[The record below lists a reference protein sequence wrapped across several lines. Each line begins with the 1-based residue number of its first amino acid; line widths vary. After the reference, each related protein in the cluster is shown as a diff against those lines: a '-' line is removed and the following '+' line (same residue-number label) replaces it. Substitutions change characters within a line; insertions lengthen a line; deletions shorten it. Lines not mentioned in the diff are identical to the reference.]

1 MAANWFNRFT
11 KWWASSGTLQDPTD
25 PQAAA
30 GWSYIGQAPP
40 TVEQFNSVQQWNDQK
55 DNWLY
60 NQIASVLTW
69 GSQTP
74 SDINNNTLRD
84 AISGKMKIVLTA
96 STNYYVDLA
105 GNDSTGNG
113 TVGNPWRTIQFAI
126 TWITNHVD
134 AAGWN
139 VNIQLKTAGTY
150 AQAYFGIPI
159 NGNFMVTGDRLNPR
173 NYIVKNTDGAAI
185 VATQSAIVI
194 LQGLSVEGT
203 GQSTGGSDYKTV
215 GHGLYAARG
224 AVIYY
229 DAVAFGP
236 CSHTQIAVDTGAITY
251 PLNGTS
257 TTLSV
262 YGGGQSFAS
271 GANAGTVTLQGI
283 PTTFTNNP
291 NYTVATV
298 QAGAAGT
305 INAYGWA
312 PTGTVTG
319 LKYNI
324 FLNGVL
330 VTNVAGANIPGST
343 AGTVGSGGQVN

>member
-69 GSQTP
+69 GGQTAIDTNP
-74 SDINNNTLRD
+74 NTLRD
-84 AISGKMKIVLTA
+84 AISGKMKTVLTA
-96 STNYYVDLA
+96 SVNYYVDLA

-126 TWITNHVD
+126 TWITNHID
-134 AAGWN
+134 AAGYN

-159 NGNFMVTGDRLNPR
+159 NGNFMLTGDKLNPR
-173 NYIVKNTDGAAI
+173 NYIVKNLDGPAV
-185 VATQSAIVI
+185 VATQSAVVI
-194 LQGLSVEGT
+194 LQGISLEAT
-203 GQSTGGSDYKTV
+203 GQYVGGADYRSV
-215 GHGLYAARG
+215 GHGIYAARSG
-224 AVIYY
+224 VVYM

-236 CSHTQIAVDTGAITY
+236 CTHVQISCETGAVVY

-262 YGGGQSFAS
+262 YGSAQSFATGGAS
-271 GANAGTVTLQGI
+271 GIVVLQGL

-291 NYTVATV
+291 NYSVATIQAA
-298 QAGAAGT
+298 QAGSV
-305 INAYGWA
+305 NAYGWM

-319 LKYNI
+319 SKWSVY
-324 FLNGVL
+324 LNGVM
-330 VTNVAGANIPGST
+330 VTQNAGANIPGST
-343 AGTVGSGGQVN
+343 AGTVGTGGQIT

>member
-1 MAANWFNRFT
+1 MPANWFNRFT

-55 DNWLY
+55 DNYLF
-60 NQIASVLTW
+60 NQIGAVLTW
-69 GSQTP
+69 GGQTATDTNP
-74 SDINNNTLRD
+74 NTLRD
-84 AISGKMKIVLTA
+84 AISGKMKIILTA

-113 TVGNPWRTIQFAI
+113 TVGNPWRTIQFAVN
-126 TWITNHVD
+126 WITNHID
-134 AAGWN
+134 AAGFN

-159 NGNFMVTGDRLNPR
+159 NGNFIITGDKLNPR
-173 NYIVKNTDGAAI
+173 NYIVKNLDGAAI
-185 VATQSAIVI
+185 TATQSAIVI
-194 LQGLSVEGT
+194 LIGISLEAT
-203 GQSTGGSDYKTV
+203 GQATGAPDYKTV
-215 GHGLYAARG
+215 GHGMYAARG
-224 AVIYY
+224 AVVYY
-229 DAVAFGP
+229 DAVALGP
-236 CSHTQIAVDTGAITY
+236 CSHVQIVAESGATIY
-251 PLNGTS
+251 PLNGLS

-262 YGGGQSFAS
+262 YGGGQSFAT
-271 GANAGTVTLQGI
+271 GNAAGSVVLQAI

-291 NYTVATV
+291 NYTAATV
-298 QAGAAGT
+298 QAAQAGT
-305 INAYGWA
+305 INAIGWA

-319 LKYNI
+319 PKWSI
-324 FLNGVL
+324 FLNGIL

-343 AGTVGSGGQVN
+343 AGQVVSGGQIQ